1 MKLNKLEIH
10 NFKSIEHV
18 ELELKKIGD
27 NYTYCLF
34 GINESGK
41 SSILKAISLYDEENL
56 TYPEDYFDETKNV
69 EISFHYSIS
78 QNIIKELREQ
88 LIKDNKCP
96 KEIASK
102 ISATDVIIKIVFNN
116 DTEIER
122 EIIEEVN
129 FKTNIFKGYS
139 SDAKTITKK
148 EKEST
153 EEDFNLTSFIKSNY
167 PDFFYG
173 YSHTVVF
180 WESTSKYLILDEI
193 SLTDFSAKP
202 SSISIPLYNCF
213 KLAGI
218 KTTKEIAKKIS
229 SLTSHAR
236 IRNLESLLS
245 RKVTEHI
252 NTIWEN
258 HPISILFEIDS
269 DKISL
274 LIEDK
279 DVHDKAKTTSQR
291 SDGFKQFIS
300 FLLTI
305 SADDKTESLNS
316 KILLMDE
323 PETHLHPQAQLN
335 LRKEL
340 NKITSKQ
347 NSTYVIYATHSNYLI
362 DKSNLN
368 RNFKV
373 FKENNEKTKVER
385 IERTSSS
392 YSEVNFEVFD
402 IPTTDYHNEL
412 YGYLE
417 EVDNAKLQGL
427 DQDRQW
433 IDSRNNNT
441 YNVSLPKYIRHS
453 IHHPENTLNRKFTEA
468 QLKKSIKILRK
479 LKYD

>member
-1 MKLNKLEIH
+1 MKLNRIEIK
-10 NFKSIEHV
+10 NYKSIEHV
-18 ELELKKIGD
+18 EIELKKIGD

-41 SSILKAISLYDEENL
+41 SSILKGISLYDDEEL
-56 TYPEDYFDETKNV
+56 AYPEDFFDELENI
-69 EISFHYSIS
+69 EITFHYSLV
-78 QNIIKELREQ
+78 QNDLKELRET
-88 LIKDNKCP
+88 LVKEHKCP
-96 KEIASK
+96 KELINK
-102 ISATDVIIKIVFNN
+102 VSATEVSITVIHKNES
-116 DTEIER
+116 DSER
-122 EIIEEVN
+122 EISETIN
-129 FKTNIFKGYS
+129 FKTTIFNDYFSKET
-139 SDAKTITKK
+139 TIQKK
-148 EKEST
+148 DKES
-153 EEDFNLTSFIKSNY
+153 EEDDFNLKFFMEANY
-167 PDFFYG
+167 TDFFYRH
-173 YSHTVVF
+173 SHTVVF
-180 WESTSKYLILDEI
+180 WESTAKYLVLDDI
-193 SLTDFSAKP
+193 SLTEFSAKP
-202 SSISIPLYNCF
+202 DTTSIPLHNCF

-218 KTTKEIAKKIS
+218 KTTKQIAFKIS

-252 NTIWEN
+252 NNIWEN
-258 HPISILFEIDS
+258 HPISVLFEIDS

-305 SADDKTESLNS
+305 SADDKTESLNN
-316 KILLMDE
+316 KILLIDE

-347 NSTYVIYATHSNYLI
+347 DSTFVIYATHSNYLI
-362 DKSNLN
+362 DKNNLN

-373 FKENNEKTKVER
+373 YKENNEKTNVER
-385 IERTSSS
+385 IERTTSS

-417 EVDNAKLQGL
+417 EVDKAKLDGL

-433 IDSRNNNT
+433 VDSRNKNT

-453 IHHPENTLNRKFTEA
+453 IHHPENTLNRKFSEA
-468 QLKKSIKILRK
+468 QLRKSIKIMRE

>member
-1 MKLNKLEIH
+1 MRLNQIEIK
-10 NFKSIEHV
+10 NFKSVEHV
-18 ELELKKIGD
+18 VLDLKKIGN

-41 SSILKAISLYDEENL
+41 SSILRAISLFDEEGL
-56 TYPEDYFDETKNV
+56 SYPEDYFDETKNV
-69 EISFHYSIS
+69 EIIFHYSIDES
-78 QNIIKELREQ
+78 VIKALREQ
-88 LIKDNKCP
+88 LVKENKCP
-96 KEIASK
+96 KEISK
-102 ISATDVIIKIVFNN
+102 KIIATEVKINVVHSN
-116 DTEIER
+116 DTETER
-122 EIIEEVN
+122 EIIEHIS
-129 FKTNIFKGYS
+129 FKTEIFQGFTNDDSTIIKKGK
-139 SDAKTITKK
+139 D
-148 EKEST
+148 ST
-153 EEDFNLTSFIKSNY
+153 EDDLNITTFLRKYHSS
-167 PDFFYG
+167 FFYG
-173 YSHTVVF
+173 YSHAVVF

-193 SLTDFSAKP
+193 SLTEFSTNP
-202 SSISIPLYNCF
+202 SSASIPLLNCF

-218 KTTKEIAKKIS
+218 RATKDIAKAIA

-274 LIEDK
+274 LIEDT
-279 DVHDKAKTTSQR
+279 DVHYKAKTTSQR

-316 KILLMDE
+316 KILLIDE

-335 LRKEL
+335 LIKEL
-340 NKITSKQ
+340 NKITSNQ
-347 NSTYVIYATHSNYLI
+347 NSTIVLYATHSNYLI

-373 FKENNEKTKVER
+373 FKEKNEKTKVEK
-385 IERTSSS
+385 IQRTSSS
-392 YSEVNFEVFD
+392 YSEVNFEVFE

-417 EVDNAKLQGL
+417 EIDSAKLQGL

-433 IDSRNNNT
+433 IDSRNNAT
-441 YNVSLPKYIRHS
+441 HKVSLPKYIRHS

-468 QLKKSIKILRK
+468 QLKKSINILRK